1 MKKFLRDYPK
11 AVVGMVHC
19 LALPGTPRFNDDL
32 DKVKAQAVNDAV
44 VLEKCGFSAI
54 MIENMGD
61 APYKEKMELE
71 QVTALT
77 AIAEAIKQ
85 KISVPLGIDCAFSD
99 YKASLAIAKAVG
111 ADFIRIPV
119 FVDTVIFSDG
129 IVYPSARDALSY
141 RKKIMAEDIAIL
153 ADIQVKHTHMLNPN
167 ITLEESAKLAENSG
181 ADAIVVTGVLT
192 GVSAS
197 TEDLKKIKK
206 LVKIPVFVGSGVN
219 HKNIQEQLE
228 IVDGMVVGSSIKP
241 EGKVELPVDEGLC
254 KSLIAE
260 IKKGENK

>member
-1 MKKFLRDYPK
+1 MKKFLKENPK

-19 LALPGTPRFNDDL
+19 LPLPGTPRYIDDL
-32 DKVKAQAVNDAV
+32 RRVKEQAVNDAV
-44 VLEKCGFSAI
+44 MLEKTGFSAI

-77 AIAEAIKQ
+77 AIAEAIKS

-129 IVYPSARDALSY
+129 IIYPSAHDALIY
-141 RKKIMAEDIAIL
+141 RKKIMAENIAIL

-167 ITLEESAKLAENSG
+167 IPLEESAKLAEASG

-192 GVSAS
+192 GVAAS
-197 TEDLKKIKK
+197 TEDLKRIKS
-206 LVKIPVFVGSGVN
+206 LVKLPVFVGSGVN
-219 HKNIQEQLE
+219 HKNIKEQLE

-241 EGKVELPVDEGLC
+241 NGNVELPVDEVLC
-254 KSLIAE
+254 KSLIAQ
-260 IKKGENK
+260 IKKEK